1 MYHILVVDDEKL
13 MRTYLA
19 DNIPRFTDRFQVSGV
34 AGDGLEAIELLR
46 RQHFDVVITD
56 IKMPEVDGL
65 SLAKYIADN
74 YPGIIV
80 IIISGYDDFEY
91 AQTAIRYHVTDY
103 LLKPLVDQNL
113 TVLLETIAG
122 RLDEQHSHAFLS
134 TAQNSTQTNLREALL
149 EAVLAQNTALTYH
162 LFQQLESCGLPC
174 EKGFYMLLQCMPD
187 TLDLLIKN
195 RNASDTTTDHLRLNQ
210 ILKALCLNHGYTA
223 LYNTDGST
231 YVLLYAP
238 DSSLLPNRAQEL
250 YRELAKQTSSG
261 RLPKVTVYGSQ
272 IVNDMMMLPYAR
284 QEIHRLAPLSLFHH
298 DCPLLSSQTE
308 EDEALIH
315 AVNALSEQIYTD
327 YLTASAD
334 HLYLDIGKLISL
346 VHQNAPLGETA
357 DLKQSACP
365 LQAGYASIL
374 RLGSYL
380 ITAVCGRARLS
391 PAYQRKA
398 YAELFRQIDLYMP
411 AGLPD
416 ETTSRQ
422 ILTNTISTLVSSPAR
437 SLSSEPGDI
446 AAKAQKYIL
455 SHYQENISLS
465 DVAAHCG
472 INSSYLSDL
481 FHKTLKEPY
490 TKYLLRIRMEQA
502 ARLLRQTPDIRIYT
516 VAEQTGFVSVKHFN
530 AVFKKYYGVT
540 PKEFMRGK
548 NYEHP

>member
-13 MRTYLA
+13 MRTYLT
-19 DNIPRFTDRFQVSGV
+19 DNIPRFTDRFQVSGA
-34 AGDGLEAIELLR
+34 AGDGLEAIEQIK

-74 YPGIIV
+74 NPGIIV

-113 TVLLETIAG
+113 IVLLESIAR
-122 RLDEQHSHAFLS
+122 RLDEQHSRDFLS
-134 TAQNSTQTNLREALL
+134 LDKNSTETRLQEALL
-149 EAVLAQNTALTYH
+149 GAVLEQNTALIYQ

-174 EKGFYMLLQCMPD
+174 RKSCYMLLKCLPD
-187 TLDLLIKN
+187 TLDLLLQN
-195 RNASDTTTDHLRLNQ
+195 RDASDTTTDHLRLNQ
-210 ILKALCLNHGYTA
+210 ILKELCSKHGYTT

-231 YVLLYAP
+231 YVLLDAP
-238 DSSLLPNRAQEL
+238 AICLLPKMVQQL
-250 YRELAKQTSSG
+250 YCGLTEHTTSG
-261 RLPKVTVYGSQ
+261 RLPKVTVYGSR
-272 IVNDMMMLPYAR
+272 IVHDMMMLPHAL
-284 QEIHRLAPLSLFHH
+284 QEIQRMVPLSLLPH
-298 DCPLLSSQTE
+298 DGPILYSETKDYAE
-308 EDEALIH
+308 LIH
-315 AVNALSEQIYTD
+315 TVNALDEQIYTD

-334 HLYLDIGKLISL
+334 HLYLDIGKLISIIPPAAVPDNPL
-346 VHQNAPLGETA
+346 NAKE
-357 DLKQSACP
+357 SACL
-365 LQAGYASIL
+365 LQEGYARVL

-380 ITAVCGRARLS
+380 IGTVCGRARIS
-391 PAYQRKA
+391 PAYQRRA
-398 YAELFRQIDLYMP
+398 YEELFRQIDLYRP

-416 ETTSRQ
+416 ETTSVQ
-422 ILTNTISTLVSSPAR
+422 ILANTICTLITSPAKPI
-437 SLSSEPGDI
+437 SFDPGDI

-465 DVAAHCG
+465 DAAAHCG
-472 INSSYLSDL
+472 VNSSYLSDL
-481 FHKTLKEPY
+481 FHKTWKEPY

-502 ARLLRQTPDIRIYT
+502 ARLLRQNPDIRIYT

-540 PKEFMRGK
+540 PKEFIRGK
-548 NYEHP
+548 NQDPS